1 MRSKYN
7 TKGKIILFLAFTG
20 LSSALV
26 MGFLL
31 YEHRFYPST
40 MRNFADSVSA
50 QARVLQF
57 LDRAGWKPRGEKV
70 VVEKVGDDL
79 GLARAVLLKKSNEG
93 MSVPGVLFMVGRQYI
108 LVGRL
113 FDVQT
118 GRDLSPE
125 LFGKVPITFD
135 LSRLNLNNAHKRGS
149 EHPKVVIVEYG
160 DYGCQSCANL
170 EKVWQVLLDN
180 FPEVQH
186 VYKHF
191 PLSDGSRYL
200 AEIAEAVSLHDQSK
214 FWEIHQRFMSADKSN
229 WDEKETRRFAQAPAQ
244 ANWPRSRS
252 NRASPKDRRPEQES
266 QPGPSGIS
274 RCPKLPRLSLT
285 VRCSVAMLSTANS
298 KRLSKR
304 NQKQRSDEHENLT
317 PTMFDLLIGSRCDDA
332 RGIPRGDRFLP
343 KHRRNKNHQ
352 SRRNHLKALVAPG
365 LPKSCSLLP
374 PDVAPVRKKQRSWS
388 ES

>member
-1 MRSKYN
+1 MRTKYN
-7 TKGKIILFLAFTG
+7 TKGKIILFRAFTG
-20 LSSALV
+20 LSSALI

-135 LSRLNLNNAHKRGS
+135 LNRLNLNDAHKLGS
-149 EHPKVVIVEYG
+149 ERPKVVIVEYG
-160 DYGCQSCANL
+160 DYGCQSCARL
-170 EKVWQVLLDN
+170 EKVWQLLLDN
-180 FPEVQH
+180 FPDVQRI
-186 VYKHF
+186 YKHF

-200 AEIAEAVSLHDQSK
+200 AEIAEAVSLHDESK
-214 FWEIHQRFMSADKSN
+214 FWQIHQRFMSADKSN
-229 WDEKETRRFAQAPAQ
+229 WDEKETRRFAQAQLKQMGLDPAKVEE
-244 ANWPRSRS
+244 AIKSGEPSKRVSRNQS
-252 NRASPKDRRPEQES
+252 EFPVS
-266 QPGPSGIS
+266 QTPTLIVNGEVLSGNFSYGELKTIVDS
-274 RCPKLPRLSLT
+274 KST
-285 VRCSVAMLSTANS
+285 AML
-298 KRLSKR
+298 R
-304 NQKQRSDEHENLT
+304 
-317 PTMFDLLIGSRCDDA
+317 
-332 RGIPRGDRFLP
+332 
-343 KHRRNKNHQ
+343 
-352 SRRNHLKALVAPG
+352 
-365 LPKSCSLLP
+365 
-374 PDVAPVRKKQRSWS
+374 
-388 ES
+388 